1 QVRLPIV
8 VTAPQY
14 PTNYTLY
21 LDLYKENEFAFADKG
36 IAPDDTPTGVSVDF
50 KAGYQ
55 WSAPALTAG
64 QTATIPVTITNLG
77 RGIFPVTNS
86 FPVNLGYHWLSAS
99 GQTVVWDGARTKLGA
114 DLGPQQS
121 VSVNAQVTAPPTG
134 GTYQLRWDLVQ
145 EGVSWFSGK
154 GVATLDQTVSVT
166 PNVPLFYGGS
176 IDASGTPAAMG
187 TGMTVSVP
195 LKVQNLSN
203 FDFDSS
209 INLSYHWYDASG
221 ASVVW
226 D

>member
-1 QVRLPIV
+1 
-8 VTAPQY
+8 

-55 WSAPALTAG
+55 WSAPPLTAG
-64 QTATIPVTITNLG
+64 QTATVPVTITNLG

-121 VSVNAQVTAPPTG
+121 VTVNAQVTAPPRAAAPSC
-134 GTYQLRWDLVQ
+134 GTAHARSCSRTCRPRAPRSSPRTSCSRPRP
-145 EGVSWFSGK
+145 GPTCCAGTSCRRAS
-154 GVATLDQTVSVT
+154 
-166 PNVPLFYGGS
+166 PGS
-176 IDASGTPAAMG
+176 AARASRR
-187 TGMTVSVP
+187 
-195 LKVQNLSN
+195 
-203 FDFDSS
+203 SS
-209 INLSYHWYDASG
+209 RPCR
-221 ASVVW
+221 
-226 D
+226 